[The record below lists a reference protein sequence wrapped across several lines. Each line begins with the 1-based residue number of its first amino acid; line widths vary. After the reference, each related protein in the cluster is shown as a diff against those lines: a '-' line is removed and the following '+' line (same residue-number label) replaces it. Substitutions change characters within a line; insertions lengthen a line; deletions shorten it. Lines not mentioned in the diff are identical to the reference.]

1 MIDIIFTIIV
11 TQLTNLKDFLVEIFN
26 KLIDTIVVFN
36 SHIKMNELIYFDF
49 ETTGLNPYHD
59 KIIEYAFLVD
69 EEHSDD
75 TYIQSLV
82 NPQTKM
88 DKKITDITGI
98 HPDMLEKEK
107 SIMHHIKQIYNF
119 INGHSGRTC
128 IKTHCKYLVAHNAL
142 VFDRIFL
149 LEEFNNLKKISKK
162 KIDTS
167 NIYFIDSLLL
177 ARKLIPGLYSYSIK
191 SLSKHFDV
199 SNGTHRALDDVRA
212 LKEIFEHLLILL
224 SKKIGIDVK
233 DLKENPHIILSY
245 YENYE

>member
-1 MIDIIFTIIV
+1 MIIM
-11 TQLTNLKDFLVEIFN
+11 QLNNLKKWLS
-26 KLIDTIVVFN
+26 TVFTRFTQFFIKYN
-36 SHIKMNELIYFDF
+36 SNIKMNELIYFDF

-59 KIIEYAFLVD
+59 KIIEYAFLID
-69 EEHSDD
+69 EQHGNE

-88 DKKITDITGI
+88 VKKITDITGI
-98 HPDMLEKEK
+98 HPDMLENEK
-107 SIMHHIKQIYNF
+107 PIKTHIQKIYNF
-119 INGHSGRTC
+119 INGEYDITC
-128 IKTHCKYLVAHNAL
+128 MKTEKKYLVAHNAL

-149 LEEFNNLKKISKK
+149 LESLSKLKKSSNQKISF
-162 KIDTS
+162 D

-199 SNGTHRALDDVRA
+199 SNGTHRALDDVLA
-212 LKEIFEHLLILL
+212 LKKIFEHLLVLL
-224 SKKIGIDVK
+224 SNDLGIAIQ

-245 YENYE
+245 YEFYE